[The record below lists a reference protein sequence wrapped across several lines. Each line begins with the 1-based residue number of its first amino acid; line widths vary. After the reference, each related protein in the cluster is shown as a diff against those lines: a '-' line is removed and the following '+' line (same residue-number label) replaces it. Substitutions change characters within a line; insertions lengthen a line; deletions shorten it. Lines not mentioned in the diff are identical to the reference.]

1 MKNYKFAIAALAI
14 LFCVSIT
21 SCADD
26 SEELPSPTQP
36 SNPIID
42 YSDDSNLNLTDANI
56 LFIGNSLTYSN
67 DLPGLVRQL
76 GKENGADIGVKSVTR
91 GNYALIDHWND
102 GVIQKEIAAGQ
113 FDFVVVQQGP
123 SSQAFGREVLIE
135 YGKLINDLCEK
146 HGAKMAYYMVWPSQ
160 TYYHTFDGVIK
171 NHEDAAAINK
181 TLLCPVGRVW
191 KQHFDTTGDF
201 SYYGADGFHPSL
213 KGSQVA
219 AVVIVESLFNQ

>member
-1 MKNYKFAIAALAI
+1 MKIFKFAIAALAI
-14 LFCVSIT
+14 LFCASIS

-26 SEELPSPTQP
+26 SEELPNHKSP

-42 YSDDSNLNLTDANI
+42 YSDDSDLNLTDANI
-56 LFIGNSLTYSN
+56 LFIGNSLTYTN

-76 GKENGADIGVKSVTR
+76 GKVNGADIGVKSVTR

-181 TLLCPVGRVW
+181 ALLCPVGRVW
-191 KQHFDTTGDF
+191 KQHFDATGDY
-201 SYYGADGFHPSL
+201 SYYGGDGFHPSL

-219 AVVIVESLFNQ
+219 AEVIVESLFNQ